1 MALSNADNPMA
12 DRPSEP
18 MQKKPKAK
26 PEPTPASAPEK
37 TGLAD
42 AAASPDPY
50 VQKLMFDRG
59 FGGDDTTAVD
69 DELRKLGFDL

>member
-1 MALSNADNPMA
+1 MPMSNADNPMA
-12 DRPSEP
+12 EQPPDATSKKSKAAKSEP
-18 MQKKPKAK
+18 VP
-26 PEPTPASAPEK
+26 APEK

-42 AAASPDPY
+42 AAASSDPY

-59 FGGDDTTAVD
+59 FGGDDTTAID